1 MVKDL
6 LREIKR
12 KWFQFIALT
21 LITSLGVGF
30 FVGIQVTGYDMRQTA
45 DAYMDDRHV
54 LDYKIIHTL
63 GIDEEMV
70 QEVGT
75 LIEADVAP
83 VIEDD
88 MFARGKQ
95 LDDVLKVYAYTEETK
110 KDLTLLE
117 GRLPNN
123 RNEVVID
130 AVMETLYNFE
140 INDTLQLIKNN
151 VFETVEV
158 QIVGF
163 VESSLYLNLER
174 GQSQL
179 GIGKVSGFVYG
190 YDLPL
195 QDEEITYTS
204 LRIKDAQIDDPE
216 YILKRNEEILSKNR
230 FDRLIVPQ
238 LEALE
243 KAQDELDKARNNA
256 NLEFEKAEI
265 EFSKAQAKLDR
276 AYQELEDGLN
286 QLSGGIVF
294 SGSVEERLELARL
307 NHTQLQTMLQSTLDT
322 IRDRINETE
331 NELVR
336 EALQKELDAGILEL
350 EEVNQQFNSGISQ
363 LELGLAQ
370 YQAGEKELNEN
381 RERFEKEKADALF
394 ALDKNQAEIDRG
406 YADIDNAD
414 HGDLHVLDREASI
427 IGYREFYD
435 DSNRIEKI
443 GQVFPII
450 FFFVAIL
457 VTLSTVTRMIEE
469 NRMEMGV
476 YKALGYGAFRTSM
489 KYILFTGISWLVGSL
504 IGLYFGFFF
513 IPRLIY
519 DAYRIMYLTP
529 ELVDGVVWSYAYIPL
544 IMSFLSSVGVTF
556 AKSMKVSKERAANLL
571 RPVPPKSGQRIF
583 LERVPGIWRRMSFLY
598 KVSFRNL
605 FRNKMRFFMTM
616 FGIGA
621 TTGLLIIGFGIGHSI
636 YSIADIQ
643 FEEVIHYDGLIYYDE
658 MDFDTSSFTDSIE
671 VYVEGMEIQGYEV
684 SFYSTDDL
692 KRLDDFI
699 HMSDRKTQ
707 TPLEYGYDD
716 VILTE
721 KLARLLDLE
730 VGDKLDIRVDNR
742 NVNLEVAA
750 ITQHYTGH
758 NIYTSHQTL
767 VDQGGHIPKD
777 NMLLFKTDVKDHDAL
792 AEILMA
798 EDSVVAVQFL
808 DEISKTYSD
817 MTKNFDVVIWVVVIA
832 ALSLEI
838 LVLVNLISMNMSER
852 EKELATLKVLGF
864 KKNELATYVL
874 RENIILTIMATAFG
888 FVFGKVMH
896 YFVVTQAEIDLVM
909 FNYELLWTSYLYA
922 FLLTMGLSILI
933 NFVMARR
940 ANQVNMSEALKT
952 FDE

>member
-45 DAYMDDRHV
+45 DAYMDDRSV
-54 LDYKIIHTL
+54 LDYNIMHTL
-63 GIDEEMV
+63 GIDDEMV
-70 QEVGT
+70 EEIKS
-75 LIEADVAP
+75 LIQADVAP
-83 VIEDD
+83 VLEDD
-88 MFARGKQ
+88 MFARGGK
-95 LDDVLKVYAYTEETK
+95 LDDVLKVYAYTDATK

-123 RNEVVID
+123 PNEVVID
-130 AVMETLYNFE
+130 AVMEELYDFE
-140 INDTLQLIKNN
+140 INDSIQLIKNN
-151 VFETVEV
+151 IFETVEV
-158 QIVGF
+158 QVVGF
-163 VESSLYLNLER
+163 VESSLFLNLER

-190 YDLPL
+190 YELPL
-195 QDEEITYTS
+195 QDEQNVYTS
-204 LRIKDAQIDDPE
+204 LRIKDAKVEDPE
-216 YILKRNEEILSKNR
+216 YVLTRNEAMISENR
-230 FDRLIVPQ
+230 FNRVIVPQ

-243 KAQDELDKARNNA
+243 TAQSELDAARNEA
-256 NLEFEKAEI
+256 NIEFDKAEL
-265 EFSKAQAKLDR
+265 EFSKAQAQLDA
-276 AYQELEDGLN
+276 AYKQLEDGLN
-286 QLSGGIVF
+286 QLSGGIVL
-294 SGSVEERLELARL
+294 SGSVEDRLELVRI
-307 NHTQLQTMLQSTLDT
+307 NHTQLQAMLESALDT
-322 IRDRINETE
+322 IRTQISETE
-331 NELVR
+331 DDNLR
-336 EALQKELDAGILEL
+336 EIYQEQLDTGL
-350 EEVNQQFNSGISQ
+350 EELQTINQEFSSGIAQ
-363 LELGLAQ
+363 LESGLSQ
-370 YQAGEKELNEN
+370 YQAGVRELNEN
-381 RERFEKEKADALF
+381 RALFEREKADAI
-394 ALDKNQAEIDRG
+394 AEIDKHQAEIDQG
-406 YADIDNAD
+406 YHDIENAD

-435 DSNRIEKI
+435 DSNRIERI

-476 YKALGYGAFRTSM
+476 YKALGYGALRTSM
-489 KYILFTGISWLVGSL
+489 KYILFTGISWLLGSL

-519 DAYRIMYLTP
+519 DAYRIMYQTP
-529 ELVDGVVWSYAYIPL
+529 ELVDGVIWSYAYLPL
-544 IMSFLSSVGVTF
+544 IVSFLSSVGVTF
-556 AKSMKVSKERAANLL
+556 VKSMKVSKERAANLL

-583 LERVPGIWRRMSFLY
+583 LERFTGLWRRMSFLY

-605 FRNKMRFFMTM
+605 FRNKTRFFMTM

-621 TTGLLIIGFGIGHSI
+621 TTGLLIIGFGISHSI
-636 YSIADIQ
+636 YSIVDIQ
-643 FEEVIHYDGLIYYDE
+643 FEEVIHYDGIVYYDE
-658 MDFDTSSFTDSIE
+658 MNFDTTPFSDHIE
-671 VYVEGMEIQGYEV
+671 VYVEGMKIQGHEV
-684 SFYSTDDL
+684 SLYSTEDL
-692 KRLDDFI
+692 KRLNDFI
-699 HMSDRKTQ
+699 QMSDRKTQ
-707 TPLEYGYDD
+707 VPLTYGYDD

-721 KLARLLDLE
+721 KIAKLLDLE
-730 VGDKLDIRVDNR
+730 VGDTLDIRVDNR
-742 NVNLEVAA
+742 NVSLNIAA

-767 VDQGGHIPKD
+767 IDQLTHIPKD
-777 NMLLFKTDVKDHDAL
+777 NMLLFKTDVEDHDAL
-792 AEILMA
+792 TRTLME
-798 EDSVVAVQFL
+798 EDSVIAVQFL
-808 DEISKTYSD
+808 DEISQTYSD
-817 MTKNFDVVIWVVVIA
+817 MTKNFDVVIWVVVVA
-832 ALSLEI
+832 ALALEI

-874 RENIILTIMATAFG
+874 RENIILTLIATAFG
-888 FVFGKVMH
+888 FVFGRVMH

-922 FLLTMGLSILI
+922 FILTMGLSILI

-940 ANQVNMSEALKT
+940 ANRVNMSEALKT